1 MISGV
6 AAMPDDKTG
15 ERKNKTEIHECDL
28 DTIIEMVEAVRFGSV
43 TIVIQDHKIMQIEK
57 NEKIRIN

>member
-1 MISGV
+1 MS
-6 AAMPDDKTG
+6 DDKPG
-15 ERKNKTEIHECDL
+15 ERKNKTELLERDL
-28 DTIIEMVEAVRFGSV
+28 DKIIEMVQTVRFGSV

>member
-1 MISGV
+1 MSGE
-6 AAMPDDKTG
+6 KTG

-28 DTIIEMVEAVRFGSV
+28 DKIIEMVEAVRFGSV